1 MDGQNLGAPWAES
14 PDLKVALE
22 EAKEEADALGA
33 DVFELESDNGSIKQQ
48 WKRNDGQWKRSSSV

>member
-33 DVFELESDNGSIKQQ
+33 DVFELESD
-48 WKRNDGQWKRSSSV
+48 KRLHKTTMEA